1 MQDVHLPL
9 AGGETIPITNAANDR
24 TTLLECQNPL
34 PFLEHV
40 TQGRWPNSIGPD
52 TYLRGI
58 VIPDE
63 GAIFS
68 LCGPLG
74 IVADDVVRLTP
85 ERAQA
90 LLLDKI
96 W

>member
-1 MQDVHLPL
+1 MQNVHLHL
-9 AGGETIPITNAANDR
+9 AGGETIPLKIAANDR

-40 TQGRWPNSIGPD
+40 SQGRWTNSIGPE
-52 TYLRGI
+52 TYLRGS
-58 VIPDE
+58 VHPEE

-74 IVADDVVRLTP
+74 IVADDVLRLSP
-85 ERAQA
+85 ERARS
-90 LLLDKI
+90 LLLDMI